1 MPPTAALAAALV
13 VWAQTAGAKRLD
25 TTNPAQRHAVIS
37 AADPRAGSSSLHLG
51 RQLVPAFGQGPQ
63 LTPQGATSALA
74 NVSNQIHSLGNAT
87 EGSGNA
93 ANVIE
98 IAGKIAAAAGRVA
111 SELPANSEDAA
122 GLMEAVKT
130 AKGAVAA
137 SDALLGAAAFVESK
151 EWEAV
156 TTTAAV
162 PPSFE
167 GTTLGQFPPSSPPP
181 PPPAAPPPP
190 GPPLLEP
197 AGEDGNTEPPTQPP
211 LSLSM
216 PSAPRLEWND
226 ANTIRADTGAAD
238 LARLQEMY
246 DACVT
251 GEPVKFPANSNSVC
265 DLIPFAT
272 RPDLIPNDPDCGTDG
287 LCKPCASSTKA
298 HSSCSQYSRANFSKD
313 TQNTVTTSFSAE
325 VDHAPGGCCSANSC
339 VGSYTESQLV
349 SAEAGQRVYFD
360 YKASYRTRPA
370 HPTIVPSCSS
380 PPCDTLCVPAS
391 LCSRACD
398 PPPHTGACRRF
409 LDARL
414 VRGGRRPIR

>member
-167 GTTLGQFPPSSPPP
+167 GTTLGQFPPSSPRPA
-181 PPPAAPPPP
+181 PPAAPPPP
-190 GPPLLEP
+190 GPPRLEP
-197 AGEDGNTEPPTQPP
+197 AGEDGNT
-211 LSLSM
+211 
-216 PSAPRLEWND
+216 
-226 ANTIRADTGAAD
+226 
-238 LARLQEMY
+238 
-246 DACVT
+246 V
-251 GEPVKFPANSNSVC
+251 
-265 DLIPFAT
+265 
-272 RPDLIPNDPDCGTDG
+272 
-287 LCKPCASSTKA
+287 
-298 HSSCSQYSRANFSKD
+298 
-313 TQNTVTTSFSAE
+313 AE
-325 VDHAPGGCCSANSC
+325 VDGPLVAIIVMLNVLFLLLVVLPVGYALHTYPGKASTWLRLKTTHSNVRSSPYYLLLTTCIDSC
-339 VGSYTESQLV
+339 VLTTHYSPLTTYDI
-349 SAEAGQRVYFD
+349 R
-360 YKASYRTRPA
+360 RTT
-370 HPTIVPSCSS
+370 H
-380 PPCDTLCVPAS
+380 
-391 LCSRACD
+391 
-398 PPPHTGACRRF
+398 
-409 LDARL
+409 DA
-414 VRGGRRPIR
+414 